1 MATPPQ
7 LSGPGG
13 VHLLIENS
21 LIWFSV
27 CYGWVLPLKYE
38 GKERKEEKEKTA
50 VLNLGYKFS
59 SAEFKLDETIG
70 GWKGDGSS
78 LSAGSNVGIVTQKKS
93 TVLHITVRQ

>member
-38 GKERKEEKEKTA
+38 DSWKDSCVE
-50 VLNLGYKFS
+50 LG
-59 SAEFKLDETIG
+59 L
-70 GWKGDGSS
+70 
-78 LSAGSNVGIVTQKKS
+78 
-93 TVLHITVRQ
+93 